1 MVSSRSAAGYRRC
14 ASLIRRLKRL
24 HHNNKGKTYRF
35 EQKTRT
41 AKSEWMYRR
50 FQNRRTVR
58 AEFAIYRRTHFFR
71 RQTIDQTHLSDIVI
85 PSTKTKETE
94 KIQNIKNR
102 EVLL

>member
-58 AEFAIYRRTHFFR
+58 AEFAH
-71 RQTIDQTHLSDIVI
+71 
-85 PSTKTKETE
+85 
-94 KIQNIKNR
+94 KNR
-102 EVLL
+102 TMMFGQHFLAALHIVRLYLCNIVKSKIKAL